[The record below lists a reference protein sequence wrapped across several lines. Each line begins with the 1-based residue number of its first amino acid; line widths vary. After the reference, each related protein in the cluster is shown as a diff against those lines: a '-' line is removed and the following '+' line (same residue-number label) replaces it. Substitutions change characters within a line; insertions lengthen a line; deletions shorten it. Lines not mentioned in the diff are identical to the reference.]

1 MDINALFLEEFFEKI
16 WSLTFPKNLIDVY
29 VSCQSEKNLEMVG
42 KIVEEWNSA
51 DIYRSVTMEKD
62 LKGKFQC
69 EILNLNP
76 RFGEKSTVHKG

>member
-42 KIVEEWNSA
+42 KIVEKWKSA

-62 LKGKFQC
+62 FRG
-69 EILNLNP
+69 N
-76 RFGEKSTVHKG
+76 